1 MRDRDLRQWKALV
14 WQRAERE
21 QRELSVDVVDELACH
36 LADLHATAVRSGASD
51 AEARRVALDTL
62 NGASFLELSK
72 RPRARARGTGFIKSD
87 LLYAVR
93 GLRKKPLFT
102 AAAVLTLA
110 LGIGANSAIFT
121 VVSAVLL
128 RPLPYPAP
136 DRLMMLWTH
145 NPRQGYNKDVSAY
158 PNFDDWRRQ
167 SRSFE
172 GISAYFDANFTL
184 TQAGDPAQI
193 WGAVVTPGFF
203 ETLGVAPALGR
214 TFGTREGASDGP
226 RVAMLSH
233 GLWQTR
239 FGGDPAIVGRT
250 VMLNSV
256 GHEVLGVMPASF
268 AHPETAVVWTPLAP
282 SERLQ
287 PVMQSRTAYWL
298 QVVGRL
304 KPGIDRRAAQSEMDV
319 IAAALERQYPDANA
333 GIGVRL
339 VPMHEEIVG
348 DARQPLL
355 IVFGTAV
362 LVLLIACANVANLL
376 LARAASRQRELAIR
390 TALGAGRRRLIA
402 QLLTES
408 LVLATVGGAAG
419 LLLAAWG
426 IQALASL
433 APSNLPR
440 LTGVRVDTSVIL
452 YTSLVSL
459 LTGLIFGAAP
469 ALQSAAATAG
479 EFLKER
485 GRAGAQGVRG
495 RRLRAAFAIGEVAVA
510 LVLVIGAGLLVRSV
524 VAMNNV
530 DLGFD
535 PRGILAVR
543 VELPRARYP
552 QDAQTTAF
560 FNDLAARLRALPGVQ
575 SIGLG
580 SSIVRASQSSTLSVH
595 GRPAPPPTV
604 RNVSVPWDSVTPE
617 FFTTLKIPLRRG
629 RLFTSAD
636 GPAMP
641 RVVVVNEAL
650 ARRFFPDEDALGKRV
665 TYDDP
670 TNAQARWLTIV
681 GIVADTRR
689 GGVDREPRAEVYY
702 PFTQLPERRMYVLVR
717 TSGDPLALVR
727 PAQAQVWAIDANQ
740 PTASV
745 RPVESILADAQA
757 NRRFTT
763 LLLGLFSIV
772 ALALAAIGIYGV
784 IAYSTAQRVQE
795 IGIRMAL
802 GASRTNVLTSV
813 LKEAVVIGV
822 VGLAF
827 GLAAALA
834 LTRFLS
840 GLLFGVGARDPM
852 TFVALPL
859 GLLLV
864 AVLAALVPAIRAV
877 GVNPLVALRG
887 D

>member
-14 WQRAERE
+14 RHRADRDR
-21 QRELSVDVVDELACH
+21 RELSVDVVDELACH
-36 LADLHATAVRSGASD
+36 LADLHATAVRNGASGAD
-51 AEARRVALDTL
+51 ARRMALDTL
-62 NGASFLELSK
+62 NAASFLELSK
-72 RPRARARGTGFIKSD
+72 RPRARSRGTVFMKSD
-87 LLYAVR
+87 LIYAVR

-121 VVSAVLL
+121 VVNAVLL
-128 RPLPYPAP
+128 QPLPYPAP
-136 DRLMMLWTH
+136 DRLMMLWTY

-167 SRSFE
+167 SASFE
-172 GISAYFDANFTL
+172 GLSAYFETNFTL

-193 WGAVVTPGFF
+193 EGAIVTPGFF

-214 TFGTREGASDGP
+214 TFGAGEAA
-226 RVAMLSH
+226 RVAILSH

-239 FGGDPAIVGRT
+239 FGGDPAMVGRT
-250 VMLNSV
+250 VMLNGVS
-256 GHEVLGVMPASF
+256 HEVLGVMPASF
-268 AHPETAVVWTPLAP
+268 AHPETAAVWTPLAP
-282 SERLQ
+282 SERLV
-287 PVMQSRTAYWL
+287 PLMQSRSSYWL

-304 KPGIDRRAAQSEMDV
+304 KPSIDRRAAQSEMDT
-319 IAAALERQYPDANA
+319 IASALERQYPDANA

-339 VPMHEEIVG
+339 VAMHEEIVG

-355 IVFGTAV
+355 ILFGTAV

-390 TALGAGRRRLIA
+390 AALGAGRRRLIA

-426 IQALASL
+426 IQALPAL
-433 APSNLPR
+433 APSDLPR
-440 LTGVRVDTSVIL
+440 LTGVRIDASVIL
-452 YTSLVSL
+452 YTSLASL
-459 LTGLIFGAAP
+459 VTGLVFGAAP
-469 ALQSAAATAG
+469 ALQSAAGTAG

-485 GRAGAQGVRG
+485 GRAESQGARG
-495 RRLRAAFAIGEVAVA
+495 RRLRAAVAIAQVAVA
-510 LVLVIGAGLLVRSV
+510 LVLVIGAGLLVRSF
-524 VAMNNV
+524 VAMNKV

-535 PRGILAVR
+535 ARGILAVR
-543 VELPRARYP
+543 VELPRARYS
-552 QDAQTTAF
+552 QDAQISAF
-560 FNDLAARLRALPGVQ
+560 FNDLASRLRALPGVQ

-580 SSIVRASQSSTLSVH
+580 SSIVRAPQSSTLSVH
-595 GRPAPPPTV
+595 GRPTQDPNV
-604 RNVSVPWDSVTPE
+604 RNLPVPYDSVTPE
-617 FFTTLKIPLRRG
+617 FFTTLRIPLRRG

-636 GPAMP
+636 GPATQ
-641 RVVVVNEAL
+641 RVVVVNESL

-670 TNAQARWLTIV
+670 ADAQARWLTIV

-702 PFTQLPERRMYVLVR
+702 PFTQLPDRRMYVLVR
-717 TSGDPLALVR
+717 TSGDPLALGR
-727 PAQAQVWAIDANQ
+727 PAQAQVWAIDSNQ

-745 RPVESILADAQA
+745 RSVEAILADAQA

-813 LKEAVVIGV
+813 VKEAVMIGV
-822 VGLAF
+822 VGLAL
-827 GLAAALA
+827 GMAAALA

-852 TFVALPL
+852 TFIALSL

-864 AVLAALVPAIRAV
+864 AVLAALIPATRAV
-877 GVNPLVALRG
+877 RVNPLVALRG

>member
-14 WQRAERE
+14 RQRADRER
-21 QRELSVDVVDELACH
+21 RELSMDVVDELACH
-36 LADLHATAVRSGASD
+36 LADLHATAVRNGASD
-51 AEARRVALDTL
+51 ADARRMALDTV
-62 NGASFLELSK
+62 NAASFLELSK
-72 RPRARARGTGFIKSD
+72 RPRARARGTVFMKSD
-87 LLYAVR
+87 LIYALR

-102 AAAVLTLA
+102 VAAVLTLA

-121 VVSAVLL
+121 AVNAVLL

-136 DRLMMLWTH
+136 DRLMMLWTY
-145 NPRQGYNKDVSAY
+145 NPRQGYDKDVSAY

-167 SRSFE
+167 SASFE
-172 GISAYFDANFTL
+172 GMSAYFEANFTL
-184 TQAGDPAQI
+184 THAGDPAQI
-193 WGAVVTPGFF
+193 WGAIVTPGFF

-214 TFGTREGASDGP
+214 TFGAGEGAAGGA
-226 RVAMLSH
+226 RVAILSH

-256 GHEVLGVMPASF
+256 SHEVIGVMPASF
-268 AHPETAVVWTPLAP
+268 AHPDTAAVWTPLAP
-282 SERLQ
+282 SERLV
-287 PVMQSRTAYWL
+287 PLMQSRTAYWL

-304 KPGIDRRAAQSEMDV
+304 KTGIERRAAQSEMDT
-319 IAAALERQYPDANA
+319 IASALERQYPDANA
-333 GIGVRL
+333 GVGVKL
-339 VPMHEEIVG
+339 VSMHEEIVG
-348 DARQPLL
+348 NVRQPLL
-355 IVFGTAV
+355 ILFGTAV

-390 TALGAGRRRLIA
+390 AALGAGRRRLIA

-408 LVLATVGGAAG
+408 LVLATAGGAAG

-426 IQALASL
+426 IQALPSL
-433 APSNLPR
+433 APSDLPR
-440 LTGVRVDTSVIL
+440 LTGVRLDTSVIL
-452 YTSLVSL
+452 YTSLASL
-459 LTGLIFGAAP
+459 VTGLAFGAAP

-485 GRAGAQGVRG
+485 GRAESQGVRG
-495 RRLRAAFAIGEVAVA
+495 RRLRAAFAIAEVAVA
-510 LVLVIGAGLLVRSV
+510 LVLVIGAGLLIRSF
-524 VAMNNV
+524 VAMNKV
-530 DLGFD
+530 ELGFD

-543 VELPRARYP
+543 VELPRARYS
-552 QDAQTTAF
+552 QDAQITAF
-560 FNDLAARLRALPGVQ
+560 FNDLSSRLRALPGVQ
-575 SIGLG
+575 AIGLG
-580 SSIVRASQSSTLSVH
+580 SSIVRAPQSSTLSVQ
-595 GRPAPPPTV
+595 GRPAPPPNV
-604 RNVSVPWDSVTPE
+604 RNVSVPYDSVTPE
-617 FFTTLKIPLRRG
+617 FFTTLRIPLRRG
-629 RLFTSAD
+629 RLFTSGD
-636 GPAMP
+636 GPATQ
-641 RVVVVNEAL
+641 RVVMVNESL
-650 ARRFFPDEDALGKRV
+650 ARRFFPDDDALGKRI

-670 TNAQARWLTIV
+670 TDAQARWLTIV

-702 PFTQLPERRMYVLVR
+702 PVTQLPDRRMYVLVR

-727 PAQAQVWAIDANQ
+727 PAQAQVWAIDSNQ
-740 PTASV
+740 PTSSV
-745 RPVESILADAQA
+745 RSVEAILADAQA

-763 LLLGLFSIV
+763 LLLGLFSMV

-822 VGLAF
+822 VGLAL
-827 GLAAALA
+827 GIAAALA

-864 AVLAALVPAIRAV
+864 AVVAALIPATRAV
-877 GVNPLVALRG
+877 RVNPLVALRG

>member
-1 MRDRDLRQWKALV
+1 MRDGDPREWKALV
-14 WQRAERE
+14 RQRAARER
-21 QRELSVDVVDELACH
+21 RDLSVDVVDELACH
-36 LADLHATAVRSGASD
+36 LADLHATAVRNGASD
-51 AEARRVALDTL
+51 AEARRLAHDAL
-62 NGASFLELSK
+62 NAASFLELSQ
-72 RPRARARGTGFIKSD
+72 RPRARARGSAFIKSD
-87 LLYAVR
+87 FLYAVR

-121 VVSAVLL
+121 VVNAVLL
-128 RPLPYPAP
+128 RPLPYPDP
-136 DRLMMLWTH
+136 DRLMTLWTH
-145 NPRQGYNKDVSAY
+145 NPRQGYDKDVSAY

-167 SRSFE
+167 SASFAS
-172 GISAYFDANFTL
+172 ISAYFGGTFTL

-193 WGAVVTPGFF
+193 IGAVVTPGFF

-214 TFGTREGASDGP
+214 TFGTREGAAGGGQ
-226 RVAMLSH
+226 AAILSH

-239 FGGDPAIVGRT
+239 FGGDAAIVGRSI
-250 VMLNSV
+250 MLNSV
-256 GHEVLGVMPASF
+256 SHEVLGVMPQSF
-268 AHPETAVVWTPLAP
+268 AHPETAAVWTPLAP
-282 SERLQ
+282 SARLA
-287 PVMQSRTAYWL
+287 PIMQSRSAYWL
-298 QVVGRL
+298 QVVGRM

-319 IAAALERQYPDANA
+319 IASALERQYPDANA

-348 DARQPLL
+348 EVRQPLL
-355 IVFGTAV
+355 ILFGTAV

-390 TALGAGRRRLIA
+390 AALGAGRRRLIA

-408 LVLATVGGAAG
+408 LVLAAVGGAAG
-419 LLLAAWG
+419 LLLAAWS
-426 IQALASL
+426 IQALPSL
-433 APSNLPR
+433 APADLPR
-440 LTGVRVDTSVIL
+440 LTGVRIDTAAIL
-452 YTSLVSL
+452 YTSLASL
-459 LTGLIFGAAP
+459 VTGLVFGAAP
-469 ALQSAAATAG
+469 ALQSAGATTG
-479 EFLKER
+479 QFLKER
-485 GRAGAQGVRG
+485 RAESHGARG
-495 RRLRAAFAIGEVAVA
+495 RRLRAALAIAEVAVA
-510 LVLVIGAGLLVRSV
+510 LVLVIGAGLLVRSF

-530 DLGFD
+530 DLGFE
-535 PRGILAVR
+535 PRGILALR
-543 VELPRARYP
+543 VELPRARYS
-552 QDAQTTAF
+552 QDAQITAF
-560 FNDLAARLRALPGVQ
+560 FDDLASRLRALPGVE

-580 SSIVRASQSSTLSVH
+580 SSIVRAAQSSTLSVY
-595 GRPAPPPTV
+595 GRPAQDPSV
-604 RNVSVPWDSVTPE
+604 RNLSVPYDSVTPE
-617 FFTTLKIPLRRG
+617 FFTTLRIPLRRG

-636 GPAMP
+636 GPSAA
-641 RVVVVNEAL
+641 RVVVVNESL
-650 ARRFFPDEDALGKRV
+650 ARRFFPGDDALGKRV

-670 TNAQARWLTIV
+670 ADAQARWLTIV

-689 GGVDREPRAEVYY
+689 AGVDRETRAEVYY
-702 PFTQLPERRMYVLVR
+702 PHAQFPERRMYVLVR
-717 TSGDPLALVR
+717 TAGDPLTLAR

-740 PTASV
+740 PTASI
-745 RPVESILADAQA
+745 RPVEAILADAQA

-802 GASRTNVLTSV
+802 GASRMHVLTSV
-813 LKEAVVIGV
+813 VKEAVLIGV
-822 VGLAF
+822 VGLAL
-827 GLAAALA
+827 GIAAALA

-840 GLLFGVGARDPM
+840 GLLFAVGARDPM

-864 AVLAALVPAIRAV
+864 AVLAALIPATRAV
-877 GVNPLVALRG
+877 RVNPLVALRG

>member
-14 WQRAERE
+14 RQRADRER
-21 QRELSVDVVDELACH
+21 RELSVDVVDELACH
-36 LADLHATAVRSGASD
+36 LADLHATAVRNGTSHAD
-51 AEARRVALDTL
+51 ARSMALDTL
-62 NGASFLELSK
+62 NAASFLELSK
-72 RPRARARGTGFIKSD
+72 RPRARSRGTLFMKSD
-87 LLYAVR
+87 LIYAVR

-136 DRLMMLWTH
+136 ERLMMLWTY

-167 SRSFE
+167 SASFE
-172 GISAYFDANFTL
+172 GMSAYFGANFTL

-193 WGAVVTPGFF
+193 GGAIVTPGFF
-203 ETLGVAPALGR
+203 ETLGVAPAVGR
-214 TFGTREGASDGP
+214 TFGAGEAA
-226 RVAMLSH
+226 RVAILSH

-256 GHEVLGVMPASF
+256 SHEVLGVMPASF
-268 AHPETAVVWTPLAP
+268 AHPETAAVWTPLAP
-282 SERLQ
+282 SERLV
-287 PVMQSRTAYWL
+287 PLMQSRTSYWL

-304 KPGIDRRAAQSEMDV
+304 KPWIDRRAAQSEMDM
-319 IAAALERQYPDANA
+319 IASTLERQYPDANA

-348 DARQPLL
+348 DVRQPLL
-355 IVFGTAV
+355 ILFGTAV

-402 QLLTES
+402 QLLTEG

-426 IQALASL
+426 IQALPSL

-440 LTGVRVDTSVIL
+440 LTGVRIDTSVIL
-452 YTSLVSL
+452 YTSLASL
-459 LTGLIFGAAP
+459 VTGLVFGAP

-485 GRAGAQGVRG
+485 GRAESQGARG
-495 RRLRAAFAIGEVAVA
+495 RRLRAAFAIAEVAVA
-510 LVLVIGAGLLVRSV
+510 LVLVIGAGLLVRSF
-524 VAMNNV
+524 VAMNKV

-543 VELPRARYP
+543 VELPRARYS
-552 QDAQTTAF
+552 QDAQITAF
-560 FNDLAARLRALPGVQ
+560 FNDLASRLRALPGVQ

-580 SSIVRASQSSTLSVH
+580 SSIVRAPQSSTLSVH
-595 GRPAPPPTV
+595 GRTAQDPNV
-604 RNVSVPWDSVTPE
+604 RNLAVPYDSVTPE
-617 FFTTLKIPLRRG
+617 FFTTLRIPLRRG

-636 GPAMP
+636 GPATQ
-641 RVVVVNEAL
+641 RVVVVNESL
-650 ARRFFPDEDALGKRV
+650 ARRFFPDDDALGKRV

-670 TNAQARWLTIV
+670 TDAQARWLTIV

-689 GGVDREPRAEVYY
+689 GGVDREPRAELYY
-702 PFTQLPERRMYVLVR
+702 PLTQLPDRRMYVLVR

-727 PAQAQVWAIDANQ
+727 PAQAQVWAIDSNQ

-745 RPVESILADAQA
+745 RSVEAILADAQA

-822 VGLAF
+822 VGLAL
-827 GLAAALA
+827 GMAAALA

-864 AVLAALVPAIRAV
+864 AVLAALIPATRAV
-877 GVNPLVALRG
+877 RVNPLVALRG

>member
-14 WQRAERE
+14 RQRADRER
-21 QRELSVDVVDELACH
+21 RELSMDVVDELACH
-36 LADLHATAVRSGASD
+36 LADLHATAVRNGASD
-51 AEARRVALDTL
+51 ADARRMALDTV
-62 NGASFLELSK
+62 NAASFLELSK
-72 RPRARARGTGFIKSD
+72 RPRARARGTVFMKSD
-87 LLYAVR
+87 LIYALR

-102 AAAVLTLA
+102 VAAVLTLA

-121 VVSAVLL
+121 AVNAVLL

-136 DRLMMLWTH
+136 DRLMMLWTY
-145 NPRQGYNKDVSAY
+145 NPRQGYDKDVSAY

-167 SRSFE
+167 SASFE
-172 GISAYFDANFTL
+172 GMSAYFEANFTL
-184 TQAGDPAQI
+184 THAGDPAQI
-193 WGAVVTPGFF
+193 WGAIVTPGFF

-214 TFGTREGASDGP
+214 TFGAREGAAGGA
-226 RVAMLSH
+226 RVAILSH

-256 GHEVLGVMPASF
+256 SHEVIGVMPASF
-268 AHPETAVVWTPLAP
+268 AHPDTAAVWTPLAP
-282 SERLQ
+282 SERLV
-287 PVMQSRTAYWL
+287 PLMQSRTAYWL

-304 KPGIDRRAAQSEMDV
+304 KTGIERRAAQSEMDT
-319 IAAALERQYPDANA
+319 IASALERQYPDANA
-333 GIGVRL
+333 GVGVKL

-348 DARQPLL
+348 DVRQPLL
-355 IVFGTAV
+355 ILFGTAV

-390 TALGAGRRRLIA
+390 AALGAGRRRLIA

-408 LVLATVGGAAG
+408 LVLATAGGAAG

-426 IQALASL
+426 IQALPSL
-433 APSNLPR
+433 APSDLPR
-440 LTGVRVDTSVIL
+440 LTGVRLDTSVIL
-452 YTSLVSL
+452 YTSLASL
-459 LTGLIFGAAP
+459 VTGLAFGAAP

-485 GRAGAQGVRG
+485 GRAESQGVRG
-495 RRLRAAFAIGEVAVA
+495 RRLRAAFAIAEVAVA
-510 LVLVIGAGLLVRSV
+510 LVLVIGAGLLIRSF
-524 VAMNNV
+524 VAMNKV
-530 DLGFD
+530 ALGFD
-535 PRGILAVR
+535 PRGVLAVR
-543 VELPRARYP
+543 VELPRARYS
-552 QDAQTTAF
+552 QDAQITAF
-560 FNDLAARLRALPGVQ
+560 FNDLSSRLRALPGVQ
-575 SIGLG
+575 AIGLG
-580 SSIVRASQSSTLSVH
+580 SSIVRAPQSSTLSVQ
-595 GRPAPPPTV
+595 GRPAPPPNV
-604 RNVSVPWDSVTPE
+604 RNVSVPYDSVTPE
-617 FFTTLKIPLRRG
+617 FFTTLRIPLRRG
-629 RLFTSAD
+629 RLFTSGD
-636 GPAMP
+636 GPATQ
-641 RVVVVNEAL
+641 RVVMVNESL
-650 ARRFFPDEDALGKRV
+650 ARRFFPDDDALGKRI

-670 TNAQARWLTIV
+670 TDAQARWLTIV

-702 PFTQLPERRMYVLVR
+702 PVTQLPDRRMYVLVR

-727 PAQAQVWAIDANQ
+727 PAQAQVWAIDSNQ
-740 PTASV
+740 PTSSV
-745 RPVESILADAQA
+745 RSVEAILADAQA

-763 LLLGLFSIV
+763 LLLGLFSMV

-822 VGLAF
+822 VGLAL
-827 GLAAALA
+827 GIAAALA

-864 AVLAALVPAIRAV
+864 AVVAALIPATRAV
-877 GVNPLVALRG
+877 RVNPLVALRG

>member
-1 MRDRDLRQWKALV
+1 MRDSDLRPWKALV
-14 WQRAERE
+14 RQRADRER
-21 QRELSVDVVDELACH
+21 RELSVDVVDELACH
-36 LADLHATAVRSGASD
+36 LADLHATTVRNGASD
-51 AEARRVALDTL
+51 ADARRVALDTL
-62 NGASFLELSK
+62 NAASFLELSK
-72 RPRARARGTGFIKSD
+72 RPRARARGTVFMKSD
-87 LLYAVR
+87 LIYAVR

-145 NPRQGYNKDVSAY
+145 NPRQGYDKDVTSY

-167 SRSFE
+167 SASFE
-172 GISAYFDANFTL
+172 GMSAYFGANFTL

-193 WGAVVTPGFF
+193 AGAVVTPGFF

-214 TFGTREGASDGP
+214 TFGVREGAAGGA
-226 RVAMLSH
+226 RVAILSH

-239 FGGDPAIVGRT
+239 FGGDPALVGRT

-256 GHEVLGVMPASF
+256 SHEVLGVMPSSF
-268 AHPETAVVWTPLAP
+268 AHPEMAAVWTPLAP
-282 SERLQ
+282 SERLVT
-287 PVMQSRTAYWL
+287 VMQSRSSYWL

-319 IAAALERQYPDANA
+319 IAAALERHYPEANA

-348 DARQPLL
+348 DVRRPLL
-355 IVFGTAV
+355 ILFGTAV

-390 TALGAGRRRLIA
+390 AALGAGRRRLIA

-426 IQALASL
+426 IQALPSL
-433 APSNLPR
+433 APANLPR
-440 LTGVRVDTSVIL
+440 LSGVRIDTSVIL
-452 YTSLVSL
+452 YTSLAALV
-459 LTGLIFGAAP
+459 TGRGDGAAP

-485 GRAGAQGVRG
+485 GRVQGARG
-495 RRLRAAFAIGEVAVA
+495 RRLRAAFAIAEVAVA
-510 LVLVIGAGLLVRSV
+510 LVLVIGAGLLVRSF

-530 DLGFD
+530 DVGFD

-543 VELPRARYP
+543 LELPRARYS
-552 QDAQTTAF
+552 QDAQIIAF
-560 FNDLAARLRALPGVQ
+560 FDDLAARLRALTGVQ

-580 SSIVRASQSSTLSVH
+580 SSVVRAPQSSTLSVH
-595 GRPAPPPTV
+595 GRTAPDPNARNPA
-604 RNVSVPWDSVTPE
+604 VPYDSVTPE
-617 FFTTLKIPLRRG
+617 FFTTLRIPLRRG

-636 GPAMP
+636 GPATQ
-641 RVVVVNEAL
+641 RVVVVNESL
-650 ARRFFPDEDALGKRV
+650 ARRFFPDDDALGKRL

-670 TNAQARWLTIV
+670 TDAQARWLTIV

-702 PFTQLPERRMYVLVR
+702 PLTQLPDRRMYVLVR

-745 RPVESILADAQA
+745 RSVEAILADGQA

-813 LKEAVVIGV
+813 LKEAVMIGL
-822 VGLAF
+822 VGLAL
-827 GLAAALA
+827 GMAAALA

-864 AVLAALVPAIRAV
+864 AVLAALIPATRAV
-877 GVNPLVALRG
+877 RVNPLVALRA

>member
-14 WQRAERE
+14 RQRADRER
-21 QRELSVDVVDELACH
+21 RELSVDVVDELACH
-36 LADLHATAVRSGASD
+36 LADLHATAVRNGASD
-51 AEARRVALDTL
+51 ADARGKALDTL
-62 NGASFLELSK
+62 NAASFLELSK
-72 RPRARARGTGFIKSD
+72 RPRARSRGTVFMTRD
-87 LLYAVR
+87 LIYAVR

-121 VVSAVLL
+121 VVNAVLL

-136 DRLMMLWTH
+136 DRLMMLWTY
-145 NPRQGYNKDVSAY
+145 NPRQGYDKDVSAY

-167 SRSFE
+167 SASFE
-172 GISAYFDANFTL
+172 AMSAYFDANFTL

-193 WGAVVTPGFF
+193 EGAIVTPGFF

-214 TFGTREGASDGP
+214 TFGAGEAA
-226 RVAMLSH
+226 RVAILSH

-239 FGGDPAIVGRT
+239 FGGDPAMVGRT

-256 GHEVLGVMPASF
+256 SYEVLGVMPASF
-268 AHPETAVVWTPLAP
+268 AHPEAAAVWTPLAP
-282 SERLQ
+282 SERLA
-287 PVMQSRTAYWL
+287 PLMQSRTAYWL

-304 KPGIDRRAAQSEMDV
+304 KPGIDRRAAQSEMDML
-319 IAAALERQYPDANA
+319 ASALERQYPDANA

-339 VPMHEEIVG
+339 VPMREEIVG
-348 DARQPLL
+348 DVRQPLL
-355 IVFGTAV
+355 LLFGTAL

-426 IQALASL
+426 IQALPSL
-433 APSNLPR
+433 APSDLPR
-440 LTGVRVDTSVIL
+440 LTGIRVDTSVIL
-452 YTSLVSL
+452 YTSLASL
-459 LTGLIFGAAP
+459 VTGLVFGAAP
-469 ALQSAAATAG
+469 ALQGAAATAG

-485 GRAGAQGVRG
+485 GRAESPGARG
-495 RRLRAAFAIGEVAVA
+495 RRLRAAFAIAEVAVA
-510 LVLVIGAGLLVRSV
+510 LVLVIGAGLLVRSF
-524 VAMNNV
+524 VAMNKV

-543 VELPRARYP
+543 VELPRARYS
-552 QDAQTTAF
+552 QDAQITAF
-560 FNDLAARLRALPGVQ
+560 FNDLASRLRALPGVQ

-580 SSIVRASQSSTLSVH
+580 SSIVRAPQSSTLSVH
-595 GRPAPPPTV
+595 GRPAQAPNV
-604 RNVSVPWDSVTPE
+604 RNLSVPYDSVTPE
-617 FFTTLKIPLRRG
+617 FFTTLRIPLRRG

-636 GPAMP
+636 GPATP
-641 RVVVVNEAL
+641 RVVVVNESL
-650 ARRFFPDEDALGKRV
+650 ARRFFPDDDALGGRV

-670 TNAQARWLTIV
+670 ADAQARWLTIV

-689 GGVDREPRAEVYY
+689 GGVDREPRAELYY
-702 PFTQLPERRMYVLVR
+702 PLTQLPDRRMYVLVR

-727 PAQAQVWAIDANQ
+727 PAQAQVWAIDSNQ

-745 RPVESILADAQA
+745 RSVEAILADAQA

-784 IAYSTAQRVQE
+784 IAYSTEQRVQE

-813 LKEAVVIGV
+813 LKEAVMIGV
-822 VGLAF
+822 GGLAL
-827 GLAAALA
+827 GMAAALA

-864 AVLAALVPAIRAV
+864 AVLAALIPATRAV
-877 GVNPLVALRG
+877 RVNPLVALRG

>member
-1 MRDRDLRQWKALV
+1 MRDRDLRHWKALV
-14 WQRAERE
+14 RQRADRER
-21 QRELSVDVVDELACH
+21 RELSMDVVDELACH
-36 LADLHATAVRSGASD
+36 LADLHATAVRNGASD
-51 AEARRVALDTL
+51 ADARRLALETL
-62 NGASFLELSK
+62 NAASFLELSK
-72 RPRARARGTGFIKSD
+72 RLRARAPRTLFIQSD
-87 LLYAVR
+87 LIYAVR

-121 VVSAVLL
+121 VVNAVLL

-136 DRLMMLWTH
+136 EGLMMLWTS
-145 NPRQGYNKDVSAY
+145 NPRQGYAKDVSSY

-167 SRSFE
+167 SASFE
-172 GISAYFDANFTL
+172 RLSAYFHGSFTL
-184 TQAGDPAQI
+184 TQAGDPARI
-193 WGAVVTPGFF
+193 EGAVVTPGFF

-214 TFGTREGASDGP
+214 TFGPREGVAAGA
-226 RVAMLSH
+226 RVAILSH

-256 GHEVLGVMPASF
+256 AHEVLGVMPASF

-282 SERLQ
+282 SERLA
-287 PVMQSRTAYWL
+287 PVMQSRSSYWL

-304 KPGIDRRAAQSEMDV
+304 KPGIDRRAAQSEMDT
-319 IAAALERQYPDANA
+319 IASALERQYPDANA

-339 VPMHEEIVG
+339 VSMHEEIVG
-348 DARQPLL
+348 DVRQPLL
-355 IVFGTAV
+355 ILFGTAALV
-362 LVLLIACANVANLL
+362 LVIACANVANLL

-390 TALGAGRRRLIA
+390 TALGAGRRRLIV

-408 LVLATVGGAAG
+408 LVLAAVGGAAG
-419 LLLAAWG
+419 LVLAAWG
-426 IQALASL
+426 IQTLPSL

-440 LTGVRVDTSVIL
+440 LTSVRIDTSLIL
-452 YTSLVSL
+452 YTSLASL
-459 LTGLIFGAAP
+459 VTGLVFGAAP
-469 ALQSAAATAG
+469 ALQSTAATAG
-479 EFLKER
+479 EFLKDR
-485 GRAGAQGVRG
+485 RAESHGVRG
-495 RRLRAAFAIGEVAVA
+495 RRLRAAVAIAEVAVA
-510 LVLVIGAGLLVRSV
+510 LVLVIGAGLLVRSFI
-524 VAMNNV
+524 AMNNV

-535 PRGILAVR
+535 ARGILAVR
-543 VELPRARYP
+543 VELPRARYSE
-552 QDAQTTAF
+552 DAQITAF
-560 FNDLAARLRALPGVQ
+560 FSDLASRLRALPGVE
-575 SIGLG
+575 SVGLG
-580 SSIVRASQSSTLSVH
+580 SSIVRAPQSSTLSVH
-595 GRPAPPPTV
+595 GQPAQDP
-604 RNVSVPWDSVTPE
+604 NVPNLSVPYDSVTPE
-617 FFTTLKIPLRRG
+617 FFTTLRIPLRRG

-636 GPAMP
+636 GPATQ
-641 RVVVVNEAL
+641 RVVVVNESL
-650 ARRFFPDEDALGKRV
+650 ARRFFPDDDALGKRV

-670 TNAQARWLTIV
+670 DDAQARWLTIV

-689 GGVDREPRAEVYY
+689 GGVDREPRAELYY
-702 PFTQLPERRMYVLVR
+702 PLTQLPDRWMYVLVR
-717 TSGDPLALVR
+717 TSGDPLSLVR
-727 PAQAQVWAIDANQ
+727 PAQAQVWAIDPNQ

-745 RPVESILADAQA
+745 RSVEAILANAQA

-822 VGLAF
+822 VGLAL
-827 GLAAALA
+827 GIAAALA

-864 AVLAALVPAIRAV
+864 AVLAALIPATRAV
-877 GVNPLVALRG
+877 RVSPLVALRG